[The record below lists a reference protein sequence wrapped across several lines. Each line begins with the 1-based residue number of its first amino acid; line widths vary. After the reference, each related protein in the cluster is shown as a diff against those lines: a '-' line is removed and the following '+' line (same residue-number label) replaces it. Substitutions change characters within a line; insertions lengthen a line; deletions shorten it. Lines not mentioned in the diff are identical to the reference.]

1 MDKDIVDVSF
11 FTKIIHNELPSL
23 IYKLMNQFIG
33 EKTTLYFNV
42 FCNEVGCNKKFVLFL
57 VVVFLKLE
65 LSISFLVKLDNLI
78 SRIGITLFLQ

>member
-33 EKTTLYFNV
+33 EKTTLDINV
-42 FCNEVGCNKKFVLFL
+42 FCSEVGCN
-57 VVVFLKLE
+57 
-65 LSISFLVKLDNLI
+65 
-78 SRIGITLFLQ
+78 